1 MHNIFLLVLVKS
13 FEAGVHFSLEQLA
26 YKVDPTVAA
35 MLVYIC
41 KKMVEGCWVLSGRL
55 VAQRPFNFDQT
66 CSWKMEKHSFI
77 AIGETMII

>member
-41 KKMVEGCWVLSGRL
+41 KKNGWRLLGSFGKASGT
-55 VAQRPFNFDQT
+55 QT
-66 CSWKMEKHSFI
+66 I
-77 AIGETMII
+77 

>member
-41 KKMVEGCWVLSGRL
+41 KKKWLKVVGFFREG
-55 VAQRPFNFDQT
+55 
-66 CSWKMEKHSFI
+66 
-77 AIGETMII
+77 